1 MAEAKRVP
9 DQTPESRSDFSV
21 DMEGFDQFFANLTE
35 ESESNIPGG
44 QGATAYGD
52 NHMRHQVEKL
62 VERFTELMTVS
73 VDQRMETSKIASQLI
88 ENQRQLVAT
97 QQILIKLM
105 ERSIE
110 LTRHITSIEERMPAL
125 FEMPKI
131 VESLRQRV
139 AQIEGVEVD

>member
-9 DQTPESRSDFSV
+9 EEQPERSEFSI
-21 DMEGFDQFFANLTE
+21 DMEGFDQFFAE
-35 ESESNIPGG
+35 GPGE
-44 QGATAYGD
+44 QTGATGTAYGD
-52 NHMRHQVEKL
+52 SHMRGQVERL
-62 VERFTELMTVS
+62 VDRITELMSVS
-73 VDQRMETSKIASQLI
+73 VDQRVETSKIASQLI

-125 FEMPKI
+125 LEVPRV

>member
-9 DQTPESRSDFSV
+9 QEQPERSESGV
-21 DMEGFDQFFANLTE
+21 DMEGFDQFFSAGPG
-35 ESESNIPGG
+35 ESQESGSGI
-44 QGATAYGD
+44 YGD
-52 NHMRHQVEKL
+52 TLMRQQVEKL
-62 VERFTELMTVS
+62 VERFTELMSVS
-73 VDQRMETSKIASQLI
+73 VDQRVETSKIASQLI
-88 ENQRQLVAT
+88 DNQRQLVAT

-125 FEMPKI
+125 LEVPRV

>member
-1 MAEAKRVP
+1 MAEAQRVP
-9 DQTPESRSDFSV
+9 EEQPERSELSL
-21 DMEGFDQFFANLTE
+21 EGFDQFFSHDVEAVGTT
-35 ESESNIPGG
+35 GG
-44 QGATAYGD
+44 D
-52 NHMRHQVEKL
+52 SHMRVQVEKL
-62 VERFTELMTVS
+62 VERFTELMSVS

-110 LTRHITSIEERMPAL
+110 LTRHITSIEERMPTL
-125 FEMPKI
+125 LEMPKV

>member
-9 DQTPESRSDFSV
+9 EEQPESNLGL
-21 DMEGFDQFFANLTE
+21 EGFDQFFNEFAA
-35 ESESNIPGG
+35 GQ
-44 QGATAYGD
+44 QGATAPGD
-52 NHMRHQVEKL
+52 QFMQAQVEKL
-62 VERFTELMTVS
+62 LERFTELMTLS
-73 VDQRMETSKIASQLI
+73 VDQRVETSKVANQLI

-110 LTRHITSIEERMPAL
+110 LTRHITTIEEKLPTLYELPRV
-125 FEMPKI
+125 

-139 AQIEGVEVD
+139 AEIEGVEVH

>member
-9 DQTPESRSDFSV
+9 EEQPGSDLGL
-21 DMEGFDQFFANLTE
+21 EGFDQFFNEFAA
-35 ESESNIPGG
+35 GQ
-44 QGATAYGD
+44 QGATAPGD
-52 NHMRHQVEKL
+52 QYMQAQVEKL
-62 VERFTELMTVS
+62 LERFTELMTLS
-73 VDQRMETSKIASQLI
+73 VDQRVETSKVANQLI

-110 LTRHITSIEERMPAL
+110 LTRHITTIEEKLPTLYELPRV
-125 FEMPKI
+125 

-139 AQIEGVEVD
+139 AEIEGVEVH